1 MSETAAAS
9 VSPTPRT
16 PPSWSAPHQPLSY
29 FPNGDSDRLV
39 DDSNWVAWEAQI
51 INGAKVCKVLGH
63 LNGTSV
69 RPESPG
75 AAQDEWDLKDASLQ
89 SWLMKCLKPSL
100 IPQISKLSSCREIYA
115 HLQATYSTTGSGT
128 LMYWARALLKP
139 MKADDDVHKHCEDF
153 LNALQFLEGTSWVI
167 PQNVASILLLITLY
181 ADPADNKS
189 WYTFVEKQNI
199 KTETKVANVV
209 NAIKEALLAHRSSD
223 SSSGSGQ
230 YFCTICHSYGHDRNY
245 CRQPGGGKYDPNR
258 KEKGKGKKRKG
269 KEKAHATSDG
279 NEESTHVV
287 LEKMLSVSETSSLAY
302 SHFSSSS
309 TDSSEVPDEAFPT
322 SHIHSICSDFTS
334 CSSTTGSVSGF
345 GTGTTRIQGWGEWVS
360 HAQHPKGG
368 VSKLKLQ
375 DTCFIPDSSPSL
387 ISVPRLNDAKCYTIF
402 GNGRCICFEKDDH
415 GQLLKSILSDEKV
428 IFTGSRHDSRQYSL
442 DTPDTDS
449 TYYTHSPPV
458 NKLEALHRRFGFEKG
473 SEG

>member
-1 MSETAAAS
+1 
-9 VSPTPRT
+9 
-16 PPSWSAPHQPLSY
+16 HQPLSY

-39 DDSNWVAWEAQI
+39 DDSDWVAWEAQI

-63 LNGTSV
+63 LDGTSV

-100 IPQISKLSSCREIYA
+100 IPQILKLSSCRDIYA

-139 MKADDDVHKHCEDF
+139 MKADDD
-153 LNALQFLEGTSWVI
+153 GTSWVI

-230 YFCTICHSYGHDRNY
+230 VDNALAVLEKDARSKGKYFCTICHSYGHDRNY
-245 CRQPGGGKYDPNR
+245 CHQPGGGKYDPNR

-287 LEKMLSVSETSSLAY
+287 LE
-302 SHFSSSS
+302 
-309 TDSSEVPDEAFPT
+309 
-322 SHIHSICSDFTS
+322 
-334 CSSTTGSVSGF
+334 
-345 GTGTTRIQGWGEWVS
+345 
-360 HAQHPKGG
+360 
-368 VSKLKLQ
+368 
-375 DTCFIPDSSPSL
+375 
-387 ISVPRLNDAKCYTIF
+387 
-402 GNGRCICFEKDDH
+402 
-415 GQLLKSILSDEKV
+415 
-428 IFTGSRHDSRQYSL
+428 
-442 DTPDTDS
+442 
-449 TYYTHSPPV
+449 
-458 NKLEALHRRFGFEKG
+458 
-473 SEG
+473 